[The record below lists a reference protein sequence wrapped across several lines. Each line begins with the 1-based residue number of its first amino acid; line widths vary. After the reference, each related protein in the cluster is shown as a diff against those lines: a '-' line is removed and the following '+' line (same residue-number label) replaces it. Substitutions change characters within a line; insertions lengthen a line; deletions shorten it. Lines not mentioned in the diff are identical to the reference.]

1 MVLFFV
7 GLGIATM
14 ALYNSD
20 PQNAGAASVVLGV
33 VAFFCIVGILTHVIM
48 GAALRVGGAFL
59 SDALGKAANNGGELD
74 CDNPDS
80 AADPGD
86 RVRANILCTCMDK
99 LVDIIKGLGT
109 ASLVVAASYLF
120 STIVSISA
128 SSGLASSK
136 KEMHAT
142 KLNDSNQVQI
152 QGIVSSRE

>member
-74 CDNPDS
+74 CDNPESD
-80 AADPGD
+80 DPGAEA
-86 RVRANILCTCMDK
+86 RAKILCTCMDK

>member
-48 GAALRVGGAFL
+48 GAALRVGGEFL

-74 CDNPDS
+74 CDNPESD
-80 AADPGD
+80 DPGAEA
-86 RVRANILCTCMDK
+86 RAKILCTCMDK

-152 QGIVSSRE
+152 QGIVSARE

>member
-48 GAALRVGGAFL
+48 GAALRVGGEFL

-74 CDNPDS
+74 CDNPESD
-80 AADPGD
+80 DPGAEA
-86 RVRANILCTCMDK
+86 RAKILCTCMDK

-136 KEMHAT
+136 MEMHAT

>member
-48 GAALRVGGAFL
+48 GATLRVSGEFL

-74 CDNPDS
+74 CDNPESD
-80 AADPGD
+80 DPGAEA
-86 RVRANILCTCMDK
+86 RAKILCTCMDK